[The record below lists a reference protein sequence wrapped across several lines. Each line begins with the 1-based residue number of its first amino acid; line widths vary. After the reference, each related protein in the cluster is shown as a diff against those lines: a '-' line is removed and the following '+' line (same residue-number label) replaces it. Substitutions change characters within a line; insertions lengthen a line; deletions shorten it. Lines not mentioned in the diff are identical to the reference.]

1 MAAPHRRTR
10 RALARRLTGIRFRP
24 RGGVLDS
31 SRAGV
36 PAPADLAMEPRSD
49 RPPPA
54 SAAGV
59 RLVQLG
65 RGERARMAA
74 ADLERDECQLLHA
87 LGLTDRCLLQV
98 CKPGDP
104 CIVQVHA
111 TRIGL
116 SQRLAEKILVVPA
129 EER

>member
-1 MAAPHRRTR
+1 
-10 RALARRLTGIRFRP
+10 
-24 RGGVLDS
+24 
-31 SRAGV
+31 
-36 PAPADLAMEPRSD
+36 MEPRSD
-49 RPPPA
+49 RPAPA
-54 SAAGV
+54 PAAGV

-65 RGERARMAA
+65 RGERGRMAA
-74 ADLERDECQLLHA
+74 AELERDECQLLHA

>member
-1 MAAPHRRTR
+1 MDTPPNDPRE
-10 RALARRLTGIRFRP
+10 AR
-24 RGGVLDS
+24 
-31 SRAGV
+31 
-36 PAPADLAMEPRSD
+36 EE
-49 RPPPA
+49 
-54 SAAGV
+54 GV

-65 RGERARMAA
+65 RGERGRMAA
-74 ADLERDECQLLHA
+74 ADLARDECQLLHA

-116 SQRLAEKILVVPA
+116 SHRLAEKILVVPA